1 MKNDFEKI
9 KNNLKKTKFNCL
21 EVIVVLILSICLG
34 ATIGSLIK
42 NDSTQIKKVKYD
54 NEIDKVYDSLLNEYY
69 GKLSEKELQ
78 NAAIEG
84 MIGLL
89 EEDEYSS
96 YLNGS
101 EQETLNQ
108 YLDGSYKGIGI
119 QMTNVEN
126 DIVVTAVFENSPAEE
141 QGIKIGDI
149 IIKVN
154 DVDVTE
160 KELQDVVDMI
170 KNNPEEI
177 TITIKRENETKT
189 IKINTN
195 AITIPSVD
203 KKIYEEN
210 GKKIGYLRI
219 SIFAANTD
227 EQFEKRLKK
236 LEKEEIDSLIIDLRD
251 NSGGHLKTVS
261 TMIDLFLGQKDVMYQ
276 LKKNNK
282 TTKVYGTG
290 KRTRDYEIVVLTNEN
305 SASASEILASA
316 LQEEYGATLVGKKTF
331 GKGTVQQAINLST
344 GSMIKYTTEEW
355 LTSKGN
361 QINKKGIKPDV
372 EVELDSKYFETYEEK
387 DDNQLQKAIN
397 ILKDK

>member
-1 MKNDFEKI
+1 MKNDFKKI
-9 KNNLKKTKFNCL
+9 INNLKKIKFDSL
-21 EVIVVLILSICLG
+21 EMIVVLIMSICLG
-34 ATIGSLIK
+34 AIIGSLIK
-42 NDSTQIKKVKYD
+42 NDSTQIKQVKYE
-54 NEIDKVYDSLLNEYY
+54 NEIDEVYNRLLNEYY
-69 GKLSEKELQ
+69 TELSEKDLQ

-84 MIGLL
+84 MMSLL
-89 EEDEYSS
+89 KEDEYSS
-96 YLNGS
+96 YLNKE

-108 YLDGSYKGIGI
+108 YLDGAYKGIGV
-119 QMTNVEN
+119 QMTKMKN

-141 QGIKIGDI
+141 KGIKVGDI
-149 IIKVN
+149 IVKVN
-154 DVDVTE
+154 DIDVTQ